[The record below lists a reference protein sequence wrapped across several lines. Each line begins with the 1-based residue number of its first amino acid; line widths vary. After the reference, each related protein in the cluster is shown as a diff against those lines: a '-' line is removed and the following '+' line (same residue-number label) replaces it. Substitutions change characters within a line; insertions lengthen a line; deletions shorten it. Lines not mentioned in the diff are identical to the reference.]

1 MRKEQLND
9 KEGISLLTLFVT
21 GSTLIVGIGSEAEND
36 AWIAGIVALLMS
48 VPMLLVYARIL
59 SIFQGKEPFEILEA
73 TMGKILG
80 KAAAILYVWY
90 AFHLGS
96 LVIRNF
102 GEFLATVAMRE
113 TPMIVSI
120 LILTLTCIVGA
131 RSGIEV
137 MARTAAYL
145 LPIFMVIIVAV
156 QLLAIPQLEPS
167 YLKPILGKGI
177 VPVLRG
183 AFYAFSFPFTETVL
197 MTGVFYALK
206 KKSHYKVYLSGVLI
220 AGATI
225 ILLSARNI
233 MILGFMRNRL
243 FYASH
248 TAVAMISV
256 GEFLQRIE
264 VTVSFTFAVG
274 VFIKA
279 AVCMFVACKGLSK
292 AIGLSDYRSIVIQTG
307 LLMAYFAFI
316 VYENTKEMFDWAMK
330 VYPYYAFP
338 FQVILPLIIWVLA
351 EIKAK
356 KMKGQKPGKA
366 KLKGTGT

>member
-9 KEGISLLTLFVT
+9 KEGICLLTIFVT
-21 GSTLIVGIGSEAEND
+21 GSTLIIGIGSEAKND
-36 AWIAGIVALLMS
+36 AWLAGITGILMS
-48 VPMLLVYARIL
+48 VPMLLVYSRIL
-59 SIFQGKEPFEILEA
+59 SLFQGKDLFDILEA
-73 TMGKILG
+73 IMGKILG
-80 KAAAILYVWY
+80 KAAAVLYIWY
-90 AFHLGS
+90 SFHLGS

-102 GEFLATVAMRE
+102 GEFLSTVAMRE
-113 TPMIVSI
+113 TPMLVSM
-120 LILTLTCIVGA
+120 LILALCCIIGA

-145 LPIFMVIIVAV
+145 LPIFMLIIIIV

-167 YLKPILGKGI
+167 YLKPILGGGI
-177 VPVLRG
+177 APVLRG
-183 AFYAFSFPFTETVL
+183 GFYAFSFPFTETVL
-197 MTGVFYALK
+197 MTSTLYTLK

-225 ILLSARNI
+225 ILLTTRNI
-233 MILGFMRNRL
+233 MILGFMRSRL
-243 FYASH
+243 FFASH

-279 AVCMFVACKGLSK
+279 GVCLLVACKGISK
-292 AIGLSDYRSIVIQTG
+292 VIGLHDYRSTVIQTG
-307 LLMAYFAFI
+307 LLMTFFAYI
-316 VYENTKEMFDWAMK
+316 VYENTKEMFDWAMEI
-330 VYPYYAFP
+330 YPYYALP
-338 FQVILPLIIWVLA
+338 FQVIMPLIIWCLA

-356 KMKGQKPGKA
+356 RMKPQKSGQVK
-366 KLKGTGT
+366 